1 MKIKIKEVEIDDEAK
16 KFIFDKLIELFT
28 ANPRKIA
35 ESSKGVEVNFP
46 LNNLVE
52 VWATLDLNVEYSE
65 LDSNHQN
72 KAISVY
78 ANLKEIM
85 LTHEGE
91 ELKGLENWNIEDL
104 IQSHDWLQYF

>member
-1 MKIKIKEVEIDDEAK
+1 MKITAIELDDKDK

-35 ESSKGVEVNFP
+35 ESSNGVEVNFP
-46 LNNLVE
+46 LNDLIE

-65 LDSNHQN
+65 FDSNHQTS
-72 KAISVY
+72 AISVY

-85 LTHEGE
+85 LTYDGE
-91 ELKGLENWNIEDL
+91 ELKGLEHWNIEDE
-104 IQSHDWLQYF
+104 IQCYDWLQYF